1 MKLAVEMLNN
11 KAGSAVIEI
20 GANNGYV
27 EVFIHGGVVHLNVYN
42 RQGDAVHEWA
52 QTTKYL
58 RTPYD
63 PDVDSH
69 GGYTTPTFEPAGD

>member
-1 MKLAVEMLNN
+1 MKLTVDTLDN
-11 KAGSAVIEI
+11 KVKSAVINI

-27 EVFIHGGVVHLNVYN
+27 EVFVSKGIVHLNVFN
-42 RQGDAVHEWA
+42 KQGDVVHERA
-52 QTTKYL
+52 LTTKYL

-69 GGYTTPTFEPAGD
+69 GGYTTPKF